1 MAPRL
6 APVNTVP
13 YGATM
18 SRDRLSPEDW
28 IAAAFRRL
36 GQGGIGA
43 VRAEAIA
50 RDLGVSKGSFYWHF
64 KDLPDLKARMLAHWL
79 DQATARIVALA
90 DAGGSDPARRL
101 DRLLELATGDLA
113 EPYGGLS
120 TEAAIRDWARTDP
133 EASAAQ
139 AQADRARG
147 AYLEGLLAA
156 MGVDR
161 ARAAQAARLILMAYT
176 GAVHQGIRDR
186 AQLAGDLAALT
197 AALLSR
203 SGR

>member
-1 MAPRL
+1 
-6 APVNTVP
+6 
-13 YGATM
+13 M
-18 SRDRLSPEDW
+18 SRDRMTPEDW

-36 GQGGIGA
+36 GQGGIAA

-90 DAGGSDPARRL
+90 EAGGSDPALRL
-101 DRLLELATGDLA
+101 TRLMELATGDLA

-133 EASAAQ
+133 EAAAAQ

-147 AYLEGLLAA
+147 AYLEGLLAG
-156 MGVDR
+156 MGLEA
-161 ARAAQAARLILMAYT
+161 ARAGQAARLILMAYT
-176 GAVHQGIRDR
+176 GAVHRGIRDR
-186 AQLAGDLAALT
+186 AQLAGDLAVLT
-197 AALLSR
+197 AALLSP